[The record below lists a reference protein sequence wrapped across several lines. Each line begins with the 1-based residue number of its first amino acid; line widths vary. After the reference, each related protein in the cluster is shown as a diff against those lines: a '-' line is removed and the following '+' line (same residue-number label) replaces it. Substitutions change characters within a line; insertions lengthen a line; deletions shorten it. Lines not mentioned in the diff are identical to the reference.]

1 MTSSAAQSVL
11 VVSTTLDLATDR
23 VVDRLNVLGARV
35 LRINTEEMP
44 FESSMEWSPGGPLS
58 VKRDGHFHTI
68 EPNAI
73 WYRRT
78 RSASKPTGISSEVH
92 RYVVNESYWAIRGVV
107 EAFSEEVR
115 WMSRPSAIDAAE
127 CKPLQ
132 LALAKK
138 IGFEIPSTRVVSSIS
153 DVGRVFREMGPGLV
167 AKPVRSGFLS
177 DGDGGFAMYTTR
189 LTSEMLAASSNAVP
203 TPIIVQKEI
212 VKRSDIRVTVVGTQ
226 VFAAEILSQ
235 DDPSA
240 IVDWRRTE
248 NPDLE
253 HRRIDLPERVQGQC
267 VQLLRGL
274 NLTFGAIDLIRT
286 ADDSFVFLE
295 INPSGQWLWIE
306 DQLDYPIS
314 NAVADYLLGWIE

>member
-1 MTSSAAQSVL
+1 
-11 VVSTTLDLATDR
+11 
-23 VVDRLNVLGARV
+23 
-35 LRINTEEMP
+35 
-44 FESSMEWSPGGPLS
+44 
-58 VKRDGHFHTI
+58 
-68 EPNAI
+68 
-73 WYRRT
+73 
-78 RSASKPTGISSEVH
+78 
-92 RYVVNESYWAIRGVV
+92 
-107 EAFSEEVR
+107 
-115 WMSRPSAIDAAE
+115 MSRPSAIDAAE